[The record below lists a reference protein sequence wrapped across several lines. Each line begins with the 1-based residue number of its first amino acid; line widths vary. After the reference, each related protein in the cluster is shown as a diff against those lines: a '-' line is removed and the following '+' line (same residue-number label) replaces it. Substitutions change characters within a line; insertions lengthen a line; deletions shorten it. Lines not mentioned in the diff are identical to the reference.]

1 MSTNPPLISQDTKI
15 KVEDESIG
23 SKVKEVQ
30 ALKCSVYTFLSIAT
44 IPIAWALLFIFV
56 EFSLNAAG
64 EAFDD
69 LVQTITYIIMMAV
82 VTFASFFGLWFTHRY
97 GGIAQQARILK
108 AASEVLRAGAEIFNS
123 QINDLDAQIGNLENL
138 TINKVRGTQDL
149 LAGVVLEC
157 QAIGELTQ
165 SIKGNDAETTQFIDD
180 VHEILAL
187 IKILQRQ
194 ISKNEL
200 MQLFYQVANDDN
212 EEGLSKEEYLKYLD
226 RLNKETADAF
236 REEFKSWKKMDK
248 NRNGKIDANEFEDG
262 LNKIFDN
269 LDRKDREI
277 INQRR

>member
-1 MSTNPPLISQDTKI
+1 MSTNPPLISQDTVI

-30 ALKCSVYTFLSIAT
+30 ALKCSVYTFLSIAI

-149 LAGVVLEC
+149 LAGVVLEG

-236 REEFKSWKKMDK
+236 REEFRSWKKMDK